1 MKKCSGSISI
11 YFVFAIVL
19 IVSVVLSV
27 TEIARINCQK
37 LYLQIATDAALDSM
51 ASLYHRK
58 LYDYYSLYGVEYR
71 TKEMLETEYLGY
83 MHPFFMSEDRFIK
96 NWYIADINQDNIN
109 LDIKTLTDETYLEKE
124 IINYTKYKLIGKAIK
139 FLGKEISITGE
150 ESLQEL
156 QDKADELFEE
166 IEKSSLYEEVYERY
180 FDYADDIKTLENYA
194 RKISDYIDKVNLSI
208 NRVKA
213 ISTGGSKSNAET
225 VLRKFDE
232 LNDSIV
238 NLYNNLLGFRDKMS
252 EFRQIVND
260 KYLQFQ
266 DDKASGNYEFDNEI
280 IEFIE
285 SEFEHFISFVDE
297 DSDMNKALEEGFDN
311 CKDLTEIVETHYREI
326 EQYVFDYES
335 LEEDLKEARRQRGD
349 DYDSDEIKAIREEIR
364 DLTSEVSDY
373 LKDVKESY
381 KDIKMEQI
389 QITVST
395 TNHSE
400 KENLLNRLIG
410 FKNGVLINLILDS
423 DTINNIS
430 SENINYS
437 SFNILSNNNTL
448 TLEKILLGEYELD
461 KFNYFNK
468 ELNDE
473 RTPSGSKKYEV
484 ERLITGDRNDL
495 SCLKSVIN
503 QILLIR
509 IAMNVLHIYK
519 SADKRAAARQFA
531 IAFFSGFSPLMVEVM
546 FLVIITAWGT
556 AQAIADLKKIMKNKR
571 VNLMHDDSSWTVSVE
586 SILSIATGQMMDI
599 DENDDEGFALNYKD
613 YLRILLL
620 KIRQSDID
628 ARMASIIERNIKDEQ
643 ESFDFEKMVY
653 SFGVENTFVCRHFF
667 TNFVFVPAKD
677 VRLYREYAIKTKG
690 YRCFYDNDK

>member
-1 MKKCSGSISI
+1 MKKCRGSISI

-232 LNDSIV
+232 LNDRIV

-280 IEFIE
+280 IEFVE

-311 CKDLTEIVETHYREI
+311 CKGLTEIVETHYREI
-326 EQYVFDYES
+326 EQYVLEHES

-473 RTPSGSKKYEV
+473 KTPCGSKKYEV

-531 IAFFSGFSPLMVEVM
+531 IALFSGFSPLMVEVM

-620 KIRQSDID
+620 KTRQSDID

-653 SFGVENTFVCRHFF
+653 SFDVENTFVCRHFF

-690 YRCFYDNDK
+690 YRCFYDNNK

>member
-1 MKKCSGSISI
+1 MKKCRGSISI

-139 FLGKEISITGE
+139 FLGKEINITGE
-150 ESLQEL
+150 ESFQEL

-166 IEKSSLYEEVYERY
+166 VEKSSLYEEVYERY
-180 FDYADDIKTLENYA
+180 FDYADDIKTLESYA
-194 RKISDYIDKVNLSI
+194 RKISDYIDKVNLSL

-232 LNDSIV
+232 LNDRIV

-266 DDKASGNYEFDNEI
+266 DDRASGNYEFDNEI

-326 EQYVFDYES
+326 EQYVFDHES

-531 IAFFSGFSPLMVEVM
+531 IALFSGFSPLMVEVM

-599 DENDDEGFALNYKD
+599 DENDDEGFSLNYKD

-620 KIRQSDID
+620 KTRQSDID

-653 SFGVENTFVCRHFF
+653 SFDVENTFVCRHFF

-690 YRCFYDNDK
+690 YRCFYDNNK

>member
-1 MKKCSGSISI
+1 MKRFRGSISI

-58 LYDYYSLYGVEYR
+58 LYNYYSLYGVEYR

-83 MHPFFMSEDRFIK
+83 MYPFFMSEDRFIK

-109 LDIKTLTDETYLEKE
+109 LNIKTLTDETYLEKE
-124 IINYTKYKLIGKAIK
+124 IINYTKYKLIGKVIK
-139 FLGKEISITGE
+139 FLGKEININGE
-150 ESLQEL
+150 ESLEEL
-156 QDKADELFEE
+156 KDKAGDLFEE
-166 IEKSSLYEEVYERY
+166 VEKSSLYEEVYERY
-180 FDYADDIKTLENYA
+180 FNYADDIKTLENYA
-194 RKISDYIDKVNLSI
+194 KKISDYVDKVNLSL

-213 ISTGGSKSNAET
+213 MATGGSKSNAEA
-225 VLRKFDE
+225 VLKKFDE
-232 LNDSIV
+232 LNDRIK
-238 NLYNNLLGFRDKMS
+238 NLYRNLEGFREKMH
-252 EFRQIVND
+252 EFRQTVND

-266 DDKASGNYEFDNEI
+266 DDRASGNFEFNDEI

-297 DSDMNKALEEGFDN
+297 DSDMNKALEEGFNN
-311 CKDLTEIVETHYREI
+311 CKALTETVEEHYREI
-326 EQYVFDYES
+326 ERFVAEHES
-335 LEEDLKEARRQRGD
+335 LEQDLKEARRQKGE
-349 DYDSDEIKAIREEIR
+349 DYDSDEIKSIQEDIK
-364 DLTSEVSDY
+364 DLISEVSDY
-373 LKDVKESY
+373 LKDVKDSY
-381 KDIKMEQI
+381 KDVKMDQI
-389 QITVST
+389 QIAVST

-400 KENLLNRLIG
+400 SENLLNKLIG

-430 SENINYS
+430 SDNINYS

-473 RTPSGSKKYEV
+473 LTPSGSKKYEV

-495 SCLKSVIN
+495 SSIKSVVN
-503 QILLIR
+503 QIMLIR

-519 SADKRAAARQFA
+519 SVDKRAAARQFV
-531 IAFFSGFSPLMVEVM
+531 IALFSGFSPLMVEVM

-586 SILSIATGQMMDI
+586 SILKIAAGQMMDV
-599 DENDDEGFALNYKD
+599 DENDDMGFALNYKD
-613 YLRILLL
+613 YLRVLLL
-620 KIRQSDID
+620 KTRQSDIN
-628 ARMASIIERNIKDEQ
+628 AR
-643 ESFDFEKMVY
+643 
-653 SFGVENTFVCRHFF
+653 T
-667 TNFVFVPAKD
+667 
-677 VRLYREYAIKTKG
+677 RE
-690 YRCFYDNDK
+690 F